1 MLRGRGLQVLED
13 ILEREAVLR
22 SQRQDDGVF
31 GCRRLQLEVEAAAEA
46 LAQREA
52 PGPVDP
58 AAERRV
64 QDQLHPARL
73 VEEPLQ
79 DQAFLRG
86 DRAENDAGRA
96 QILDDRARAR
106 FVHADRVDQPLD
118 RGGRVVQA
126 VRDVLPQPRHFFR

>member
-1 MLRGRGLQVLED
+1 MLGGRWLQVLED
-13 ILEREAVLR
+13 ILERETVLR
-22 SQRQDDGVF
+22 SEGQDDGVF
-31 GCRRLQLEVEAAAEA
+31 GCRRLQLEVEAATEA

-64 QDQLHPARL
+64 QYQLHSARL

-86 DRAENDAGRA
+86 DRADNDGGRA
-96 QILDDRARAR
+96 QLLEVPARAR
-106 FVHADRVDQPLD
+106 ISLAVLFVEPL
-118 RGGRVVQA
+118 
-126 VRDVLPQPRHFFR
+126 VRSGP